1 MKIAVYESRLANFG
15 GGGRHALMLAL
26 ALAESHDVE
35 FWHDG
40 PLDPA
45 EIQARWNA
53 SVESL
58 RLREVPAD
66 DAAVSALT
74 AGFEG
79 FINAA
84 QGRFVRPRARRSA
97 FLSFFPTG
105 VDLSPSGR
113 ARWAVG
119 SLIRATGLAGALP
132 AGLRERLRTLPTR
145 AEIRALA
152 AYDVIIANSEYSRR
166 WVRHYWH
173 RDSQVLYPPIEMLR
187 PLPKEN
193 IILHVGRF
201 FVGGHNKKH
210 DVLVDAFRALLARL
224 PAGEPWELHLAGG
237 ITPGVEHQAYAD
249 RIRDLATGLPVR
261 IHHGI
266 NHAALAALYGRAR
279 IYWHATGYGVDL
291 RRYPDQAE
299 HFGMSIAEAM
309 SAGAVPVVFAAGGP
323 AEIIAPGQDG
333 LVWRTPE
340 ALVKDTLE
348 LIQQPN
354 RRALMSAAAI
364 IRSRNFETRAF
375 MRRARAMWNSITQRH
390 PADTI
395 APSNDR

>member
-1 MKIAVYESRLANFG
+1 MRIAIYESRLANFG

-26 ALAESHDVE
+26 ALAEAHAVE

-40 PLDPA
+40 PVDPA
-45 EIQARWNA
+45 AIQARWNV
-53 SVESL
+53 STESL
-58 RLREVPAD
+58 RLREVPPD

-74 AGFEG
+74 AGLDG

-113 ARWAVG
+113 ARWALG
-119 SLIRATGLAGALP
+119 SLIRAAGLSGALP
-132 AGLRERLRTLPTR
+132 AGLRERLRTLPTQ
-145 AEIRALA
+145 AEIQALA
-152 AYDVIIANSEYSRR
+152 AYDAILANSEYSRR

-173 RDSQVLYPPIEMLR
+173 RDSQVLYPPIDMLQ
-187 PLPKEN
+187 PGIKEN

-224 PAGEPWELHLAGG
+224 PAGESWELHLAGG
-237 ITPGVEHQAYAD
+237 ITPGAEHQAYAD
-249 RIRDLATGLPVR
+249 RIRAMAAGLPVR

-266 NHAALAALYGRAR
+266 DHPALAALFGRAR
-279 IYWHATGYGVDL
+279 IYWHATGYGADL
-291 RRYPDQAE
+291 LRFPDQAE

-309 SAGAVPVVFAAGGP
+309 SAGSVPVVYAEGGP
-323 AEIIAPGQDG
+323 AEIITPGVDG
-333 LVWRTPE
+333 LVWRTSE

-348 LIQQPN
+348 LIRQPD
-354 RRALMSAAAI
+354 RQAAMAAAAI
-364 IRSRNFETRAF
+364 TRSRAFETRAF
-375 MRRARAMWNSITQRH
+375 MRRARGLWQN
-390 PADTI
+390 I
-395 APSNDR
+395 AATPGRRAWKR

>member
-40 PLDPA
+40 PVDPA
-45 EIQARWNA
+45 AIQARWNV

-58 RLREVPAD
+58 LLRDVRPD
-66 DAAVSALT
+66 DSAVSALT
-74 AGFEG
+74 TGLDG

-84 QGRFVRPRARRSA
+84 QGRFIRPRARRSA

-119 SLIRATGLAGALP
+119 SLIRATGLNGVLP
-132 AGLRERLRTLPTR
+132 AGLRERLRTLPAR
-145 AEIRALA
+145 ADIQALA
-152 AYDVIIANSEYSRR
+152 AYDAIIANSEYSRR

-173 RDSQVLYPPIEMLR
+173 RESQVLYPPIEMLE
-187 PLPKEN
+187 PGPKDN

-210 DVLVDAFRALLARL
+210 AVLVDAFRALLARL
-224 PAGEPWELHLAGG
+224 PTGESWELHLAGG

-249 RIRDLATGLPVR
+249 RIRDLADGLPVR
-261 IHHGI
+261 LHHGI
-266 NHAALAALYGRAR
+266 DHATLAALFGRAR

-309 SAGAVPVVFAAGGP
+309 SAGAVPVVFAEGGP
-323 AEIIAPGQDG
+323 AEIISPGRDG
-333 LVWRTPE
+333 LAWRTPE
-340 ALVKDTLE
+340 ALVEDTLS
-348 LIQQPN
+348 LIRQPE
-354 RRALMSAAAI
+354 RQAAMAMAAMA
-364 IRSRNFETRAF
+364 RSRDFETRAF
-375 MRRARAMWNSITQRH
+375 MRRARAMWESVSQLGKRG
-390 PADTI
+390 P
-395 APSNDR
+395 